1 MKPKLFDIHSHL
13 NFPEFDNDRE
23 EIIKKMQAEGIFTI
37 VVGTD
42 KETSKSAIKL
52 AESASAD
59 DNLFA
64 SVGLHP
70 TDKEDGE
77 FSAQG
82 GPVLG
87 WDYGYYKKIAMHP
100 KVVAIGECGIDLFRR
115 ERSDLKRQED
125 VFRKH
130 VKLAL
135 EIDKP
140 LMIHCRDAHNEV
152 LEILNSYFLIHG
164 AKLRGNIHFFSGD
177 IDIAQRYF
185 DLGFSISFAGV
196 ITFSRDYDEVIKR
209 APLER
214 IMIET
219 DSPFVAPAPYRGK
232 RNEPLYVKEVAK
244 KIAEIRGISYE
255 EVSEIT
261 TENALRMFYEH

>member
-23 EIIKKMQAEGIFTI
+23 DVIKKMRQEDIFTI

-42 KETSKSAIKL
+42 EKTSKSAIEI
-52 AESASAD
+52 AESVVSGGD
-59 DNLFA
+59 LFA

-70 TDKEDGE
+70 TASIVAEH
-77 FSAQG
+77 Q
-82 GPVLG
+82 LG
-87 WDYGYYKKIAMHP
+87 DLVFKLRELAVNP

-115 ERSDLKRQED
+115 DKSDLERQESI
-125 VFRKH
+125 FRKH
-130 VKLAL
+130 IELAI
-135 EIDKP
+135 EVDKP

-152 LEILNSYFLIHG
+152 LEILNSYFLTHC

-177 IDIAQRYF
+177 INIAQRYF

-196 ITFSRDYDEVIKR
+196 ITFSRDYDEVIKS
-209 APLER
+209 APIDK

-219 DSPFVAPAPYRGK
+219 DSPFVAPAPCRGK

-255 EVSEIT
+255 KSAEVT
-261 TENALRMFYEH
+261 TQNALRMFSGS

>member
-13 NFPEFDNDRE
+13 NFPEFRDDRE

-42 KETSKSAIKL
+42 EETSKSAIEL
-52 AESASAD
+52 AESAMSD
-59 DNLFA
+59 GIFA
-64 SVGLHP
+64 SVGIHP
-70 TDKEDGE
+70 TSHLEASPPSGDL
-77 FSAQG
+77 
-82 GPVLG
+82 V
-87 WDYGYYKKIAMHP
+87 YKLREYAMNP

-115 ERSDLKRQED
+115 DKSDLERQAD
-125 VFRKH
+125 VFKKH
-130 VKLAL
+130 VELAL

-140 LMIHCRDAHNEV
+140 LMVHCRDAHNEV
-152 LEILNSYFLIHG
+152 LEILNSYFLTHG
-164 AKLRGNIHFFSGD
+164 ARLRGNIHFFSGD

-185 DLGFSISFAGV
+185 NIGFSISFAGV
-196 ITFSRDYDEVIKR
+196 ITFSRDYDEVIKSS
-209 APLER
+209 PLDK

-219 DSPFVAPAPYRGK
+219 DSPFVAPMPYRGK

-261 TENALRMFYEH
+261 TKNALRMFLGN